1 MKASE
6 LRIGNYIADRGNKEW
21 QIDHWESIDKLSAK
35 SNATMYM
42 GILMETHP
50 MTEYVDYIKPVPLTE
65 EWLLKFGF
73 EEEAM
78 RYSKNIDL
86 FGGGKKLCFSGDYLY
101 IIDSE
106 KQNTIPT
113 DVVTIWNKDVKK
125 EFYVHQLQNL
135 YFALTGE
142 ELIIKQ

>member
-1 MKASE
+1 MKANE
-6 LRIGNYIADRGNKEW
+6 LRIGNYYNYNGE
-21 QIDHWESIDKLSAK
+21 
-35 SNATMYM
+35 
-42 GILMETHP
+42 ILRVEP
-50 MTEYVDYIKPVPLTE
+50 SVIEDLCDSEEKNWCKPIPLTE

-73 EEEAM
+73 EKQVM
-78 RYSKNIDL
+78 NYSKNIDL

-135 YFALTGE
+135 YFSLMDE
-142 ELIIKQ
+142 ELTIKEGDK

>member
-1 MKASE
+1 MKANE
-6 LRIGNYIADRGNKEW
+6 LRIGNFIQGAANTCSSTLGYIEEVTPLF
-21 QIDHWESIDKLSAK
+21 IHDKSLH
-35 SNATMYM
+35 NAFRFYN
-42 GILMETHP
+42 GIP
-50 MTEYVDYIKPVPLTE
+50 ITE

-78 RYSKNIDL
+78 RYSRNIDL

-125 EFYVHQLQNL
+125 EFYVHSLQNL

>member
-21 QIDHWESIDKLSAK
+21 QIDHWESINKLSAK

-50 MTEYVDYIKPVPLTE
+50 MTEYVDYIKPIPLTE